1 VESKDQPLGHCKGSF
16 YGFRLATGAKGN
28 CTRVGRGSEE
38 APSPLQTETLMFF
51 NQLDV
56 SWPVIRLVALIA
68 FIATLG
74 LYEADAE
81 ASTLAIR
88 ATDSTGSRIIS
99 AGYQAPQE
107 ALERPA
113 AQPATLTPQGTEDA
127 AIEMMLEAD
136 MRDELRTWLLQQE
149 QVDKSLFASASQ
161 EDTILDRVGAE
172 DPFAATQAPVALRAE
187 SAEPAP
193 VIRAVLADP
202 IPMFHGRG
210 PAPSLS
216 QVSMVSASNCAW
228 PLPCHGT
235 SRRVG
240 TSRQPSERSRQYARS
255 TRLNYFSFS
264 HEIQV
269 AAARFGVDPLF
280 IRAVM
285 HAESS
290 FNPSA
295 RSHAG
300 AQGLMQLM
308 PATARRFGVQNAFEA
323 AQNIRGGSQYLAWLI
338 NRFNGNMSLAAAAY
352 NAGEGAVDRHGG
364 IPPYRETIDYVEK
377 VITLW
382 DRYRSE
388 IPDLGT
394 AGAH

>member
-1 VESKDQPLGHCKGSF
+1 
-16 YGFRLATGAKGN
+16 
-28 CTRVGRGSEE
+28 
-38 APSPLQTETLMFF
+38 MFL

-56 SWPVIRLVALIA
+56 SSPILRLVALIA
-68 FIATLG
+68 FIAAFG
-74 LYEADAE
+74 LYDADAE
-81 ASTLAIR
+81 ASTLVIR
-88 ATDSTGSRIIS
+88 ATDSNGSRIIS
-99 AGYQAPQE
+99 SGYQAPQE
-107 ALERPA
+107 RAATQPAPA
-113 AQPATLTPQGTEDA
+113 ADSSGEA
-127 AIEMMLEAD
+127 AVEMMLEED
-136 MRDELRTWLLQQE
+136 MRDELRTWLMQQE
-149 QVDKSLFASASQ
+149 QVDKQLFASASE
-161 EDTILDRVGAE
+161 EDTILDKVGAT
-172 DPFAATQAPVALRAE
+172 DPFAEDQAPVTPRLVAQ
-187 SAEPAP
+187 EPAP
-193 VIRAVLADP
+193 VIRAVLSDP

-210 PAPSLS
+210 PTPSAS
-216 QVSMVSASNCAW
+216 QAVIASARVSNCAW
-228 PLPCHGT
+228 PLTCQGGARRAGT
-235 SRRVG
+235 SKL
-240 TSRQPSERSRQYARS
+240 PSARSRQFALN

-264 HEIQV
+264 HEIQL

-308 PATARRFGVQNAFEA
+308 PATARRFGVQNSYEA

-377 VITLW
+377 VLTLW

-388 IPDLGT
+388 LPALGT